1 MRTLILSTSLY
12 ACESWTLT
20 AEHESRIQALKMRC
34 YRRLPNISYK
44 DHVMN
49 EEVGNRNQNAI
60 GVHDDLL
67 IMVKKRK
74 PRWYGHISRSP
85 GMAKTIMQETVKGA
99 RRRGRQKKRWEDNIK
114 EWTEMEF
121 GDSLRAAED
130 RKRWKRIVATSS
142 VVPRRPSRLR
152 D

>member
-12 ACESWTLT
+12 ACESCESWTLT

-67 IMVKKRK
+67 WHGK
-74 PRWYGHISRSP
+74 
-85 GMAKTIMQETVKGA
+85 
-99 RRRGRQKKRWEDNIK
+99 DNYA
-114 EWTEMEF
+114 
-121 GDSLRAAED
+121 GDSERSKKE
-130 RKRWKRIVATSS
+130 RKTEEEMGR
-142 VVPRRPSRLR
+142 
-152 D
+152 